1 METRVAFGSAS
12 ESGGNSS
19 VRRELDDQQTKFL
32 TRQFAATL
40 SYMDLEAAR
49 DEAFASYNEDRLRCE
64 VFQDELNL
72 RDLRLS
78 RIGRKL

>member
-12 ESGGNSS
+12 GSGGKSS
-19 VRRELDDQQTKFL
+19 ARRALDDQQTKFL

-49 DEAFASYNEDRLRCE
+49 DEAFASYNISEEDRLRSE
-64 VFQDELNL
+64 AFQEELNL

-78 RIGRKL
+78 RRL